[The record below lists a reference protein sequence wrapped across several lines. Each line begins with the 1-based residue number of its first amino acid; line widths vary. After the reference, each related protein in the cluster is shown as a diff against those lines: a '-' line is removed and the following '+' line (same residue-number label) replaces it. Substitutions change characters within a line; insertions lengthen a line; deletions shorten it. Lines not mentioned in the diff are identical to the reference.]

1 MASDAGF
8 VEYVLEQLAPAGR
21 VRAKRMFGEYGLF
34 LDGVFIAVI
43 CADQLFVKPTAEAR
57 AAFPGLPMAPPYE
70 GAKDYILV
78 EDIDDAGLLCAIARA
93 DPRRPVRRCRRQKMR
108 GFVRECT
115 RFSL

>member
-78 EDIDDAGLLCAIARA
+78 EDIDDTGLLCAIA
-93 DPRRPVRRCRRQKMR
+93 
-108 GFVRECT
+108 GLT
-115 RFSL
+115 RDSLSGAAGGKK

>member
-57 AAFPGLPMAPPYE
+57 AAFPGLPVAPPYE

-78 EDIDDAGLLCAIARA
+78 EDIDEDIDDAGLLCAIA
-93 DPRRPVRRCRRQKMR
+93 
-108 GFVRECT
+108 GLT
-115 RFSL
+115 RDSLSGAAGGKK

>member
-78 EDIDDAGLLCAIARA
+78 EDIDEDIDDTGLLCAIA
-93 DPRRPVRRCRRQKMR
+93 
-108 GFVRECT
+108 GLT
-115 RFSL
+115 RDALSGAAGGKK